1 MNTFKIKSSQLFGK
15 KKLIRSAQLSKNF
28 RNYLFVLLT
37 LATSDAIATTVV
49 FLPGNWEGQAPVSLE
64 GTGEKPYE
72 LAKLSQFYA
81 TRIYSLQIKE
91 QLSPNSDPEIKDF
104 LIPQISR
111 EKFKQTCS
119 RLKPDY
125 VVRDQLSIEEKIRID
140 RSVYDC
146 NLSKMEE
153 YSIIGRKDLF
163 ETLEKLTKDSF
174 PLVPKKK
181 IKEYSREP
189 VRAAKSQIIVLDS
202 SYSYAPE
209 RKEFM
214 SQLEAIS
221 WQPETKFRL
230 VVFSENG
237 SKVFPESSRSEF
249 IKQWKDFK
257 SEGKSNTQDLTN
269 ALVRLRRILSSED
282 SPGKKKERMISIL
295 TNAKAS
301 NSIGGYGA
309 AIEGLSQIGA
319 KVSILYS
326 SYAGPEARREHK
338 EAAKRGAEFREVAYF
353 QRIVTPRDS
362 KTLVFKEG
370 KLYSTSVSPDPKMK
384 IEDSSLEKVEFAG
397 KYSLGEFL
405 NPWSLGTIYEE
416 VKKEKILTSEP
427 VRSNFASL
435 FSSSVSEASNSEY
448 FGNFPKVLVKSG
460 SKAFWIRVPNLS
472 GFSEGKKGV
481 WAVTFLSSS
490 FSSEGVEVIPDSLE
504 RYTFSTAKIL
514 ECDPSVARNYLRN
527 TEKFKFDCLVKG
539 EILEVSQP

>member
-1 MNTFKIKSSQLFGK
+1 M
-15 KKLIRSAQLSKNF
+15 SKNF
-28 RNYLFVLLT
+28 QIFLFVLLT
-37 LATSDAIATTVV
+37 LSASDAIATTVV
-49 FLPGNWEGQAPVSLE
+49 FLPGNWEGQAPQSLE
-64 GTGEKPYE
+64 GTGEKPFE
-72 LAKLSQFYA
+72 LAKLGQFYA

-91 QLSPNSDPEIKDF
+91 QLSPISDPEIKDF
-104 LIPQISR
+104 LVPQVSR

-119 RLKPDY
+119 KLKPDY
-125 VVRDQLSIEEKIRID
+125 VVRDQLGIEEKIRID

-181 IKEYSREP
+181 IKEYYREP
-189 VRAAKSQIIVLDS
+189 VRTAKSQIFVLDAS
-202 SYSYAPE
+202 HSYAPE

-230 VVFSENG
+230 VVFSETS
-237 SKVFPESSRSEF
+237 SKVYPESSRSEF

-257 SEGKSNTQDLTN
+257 SEGKSNTEDLTN
-269 ALVRLRRILSSED
+269 ALIRLRRILTSED
-282 SPGKKKERMISIL
+282 SPGKKKDRMISIL

-301 NSIGGYGA
+301 NSSSGYGA
-309 AIEGLSQIGA
+309 SIEGLSQIGA
-319 KVSILYS
+319 KISILYS
-326 SYAGPEARREHK
+326 SYAGPDSRREHK
-338 EAAKRGAEFREVAYF
+338 EAAKRGAEFREISYF
-353 QRIVTPRDS
+353 QKIVTPRDS

-370 KLYSTSVSPDPKMK
+370 KLFSTSLSPDSKMR
-384 IEDSSLEKVEFAG
+384 IEDSALEKVEFAG
-397 KYSLGEFL
+397 KYSLGDFL
-405 NPWSLGTIYEE
+405 NPWSLGNIYEE
-416 VKKEKILTSEP
+416 VKKEKVLTSEP
-427 VRSNFASL
+427 VRSNFSSL
-435 FSSSVSEASNSEY
+435 FANSVSEASNSEY

-460 SKAFWIRVPNLS
+460 SKAFWIRVPDTGN
-472 GFSEGKKGV
+472 FSEGKKGV

-504 RYTFSTAKIL
+504 RYSFSTAKTL